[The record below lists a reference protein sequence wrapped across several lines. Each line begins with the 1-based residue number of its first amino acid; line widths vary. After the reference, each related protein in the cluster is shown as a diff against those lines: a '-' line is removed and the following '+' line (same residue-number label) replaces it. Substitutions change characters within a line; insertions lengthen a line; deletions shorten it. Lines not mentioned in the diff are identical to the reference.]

1 MLKIS
6 KKVEYAILAV
16 QYIATN
22 NESRLTAKE
31 IAKDL
36 NIDFEFLAKTMQLL
50 KNREIISSKKGKGGG
65 YELVRL
71 PEELTVSD
79 IILAVENKER
89 LHIVDCLEHSNNACN
104 RTNECTMRLPFL
116 AIQNKIS
123 KILDNTTIKDMIDL
137 Q

>member
-22 NESRLTAKE
+22 SETRLTAKE
-31 IAKDL
+31 IATDL
-36 NIDFEFLAKTMQLL
+36 NIDFEFLAKTLQLL
-50 KNREIISSKKGKGGG
+50 KNKSIINSKKGKGGG
-65 YELVRL
+65 YELIRL

-89 LHIVDCLEHSNNACN
+89 LHIVDCLEHTNGSCS
-104 RTNECTMRLPFL
+104 RTDNCSMKLPFL